1 MTEPPP
7 GCSACASPDV
17 WSVGSQASWR
27 QMGSQ
32 DGTAQGVAAK
42 LEQHSHFGE
51 LRYAHSHLHRC
62 YQATWPKVWA
72 YVVYLWFWVEAL
84 RKPKFTLSFARF
96 LHAG

>member
-1 MTEPPP
+1 ML
-7 GCSACASPDV
+7 SLCASPDV

-51 LRYAHSHLHRC
+51 LHAMPT
-62 YQATWPKVWA
+62 ATFTDAIRPPGLVWA
-72 YVVYLWFWVEAL
+72 YVVYLWFGWKL
-84 RKPKFTLSFARF
+84 
-96 LHAG
+96 